1 MRHRPHVQTQ
11 TRFVQNEPGEEQ
23 HQQYKAE
30 HHNTVPG
37 QRQVGENLH
46 PAGQP
51 GRVSDLK
58 VLGAKGHA
66 DQLDKHQADP
76 PGGEQGFQRAAI
88 QMADHRALQHHPDTC
103 RQAKRHRQRHHRIE
117 RQPLRH
123 PLRHN
128 LLHHPGGIRPE
139 HQHFAVGHVNHPQQT
154 IGDSQPERG
163 QQEYRSQRQAHEG
176 LPQQFAPHQPVLN
189 TVQALSGGGTY
200 PCVRL
205 GLRPGEWRQRGLHV
219 RIVRLSQ
226 QFNRVKA
233 RFRLRTRQL
242 KICQRQPQRL
252 SGDVVRFAISPL
264 LQKPEHIRLG
274 VTLKLPRGMTPFGDT
289 VTDKLMRRQRRDG

>member
-1 MRHRPHVQTQ
+1 
-11 TRFVQNEPGEEQ
+11 
-23 HQQYKAE
+23 
-30 HHNTVPG
+30 
-37 QRQVGENLH
+37 
-46 PAGQP
+46 
-51 GRVSDLK
+51 
-58 VLGAKGHA
+58 
-66 DQLDKHQADP
+66 
-76 PGGEQGFQRAAI
+76 
-88 QMADHRALQHHPDTC
+88 MADHRALQHHPDTC
-103 RQAKRHRQRHHRIE
+103 RQAKRHRQRHHRIK

-123 PLRHN
+123 PLRHH

-139 HQHFAVGHVNHPQQT
+139 HQHFTVGHVNHPQQT

-163 QQEYRSQRQAHEG
+163 QQEYRPQRQAHEG
-176 LPQQFAPHQPVLN
+176 LPQQFTPHQPVLN

-205 GLRPGEWRQRGLHV
+205 GLRPGERRQRGLNV

-226 QFNRVKA
+226 QFNRVEA

-242 KICQRQPQRL
+242 KICQHQPQRL

-264 LQKPEHIRLG
+264 LQKPEHTRLG

-289 VTDKLMRRQRRDG
+289 VTYKLMRRQRRDG